1 MGSDNKT
8 PATLESVWEAF
19 RETERLMKESSAE
32 FDERMKESRAE
43 FDERMKESRAEFD
56 KQTAEFDKRMKES
69 RAEFDKRTAEYE
81 KRMKVSDEKYDRRMK
96 NLEDRYGSHSQN
108 LGSFAEEYFFN
119 SFENGERHFFG
130 EKFDHIKRNL
140 ATGLN
145 EKIEDEYD
153 IVLLNGKSVAI
164 IEVKFK
170 GHTSDIQKVVKK
182 AKTFRIN
189 YPKYV
194 NHRIFLGLAS
204 MSFYPELEKKCIHE
218 GIAIVKQVGDTVVIH
233 DENLKTF

>member
-1 MGSDNKT
+1 MDTVGNPSAT
-8 PATLESVWEAF
+8 PEKVWEAF
-19 RETERLMKESSAE
+19 RESERLRKESE
-32 FDERMKESRAE
+32 TRFDREMEKSR
-43 FDERMKESRAEFD
+43 
-56 KQTAEFDKRMKES
+56 AEFDKRMK
-69 RAEFDKRTAEYE
+69 D
-81 KRMKVSDEKYDRRMK
+81 SDEKYERRMK

-119 SFENGERHFFG
+119 SFENGEHIFFG
-130 EKFDHIKRNL
+130 EEFDDIKRNL

-164 IEVKFK
+164 VEVKFK
-170 GHTSDIQKVVKK
+170 AHESDLPKIVKK

-189 YPKYV
+189 YPKYE

-204 MSFYPELEKKCIHE
+204 MAFYPELEKKCINE
-218 GIAIVKQVGDTVVIH
+218 GIAIVKQVGDTVIINN
-233 DENLKTF
+233 ENLKAF